1 MTTSLRQADQEKH
14 KVRRRATSHGLS
26 FGPIATAITV
36 GIVAILVGVTFIGD
50 WVRIPQIAAEASPSI
65 ISPNGDQAQD
75 STNFSYTLNEDAEVT
90 VQVLNQHGRL
100 IRTLLAREFQTRGQH
115 VAIWDG
121 RNDLGQSVED
131 GQYQIQA
138 TARGTVRASSQAAN
152 VTVDTQAPLLRL
164 ANLEQVTRV
173 RDANLTV
180 EGLTDPN
187 AVVQLAGDL
196 AMVPVD
202 ADGRFS
208 IKRQLA
214 EGSNLI
220 EVAAT
225 DSAGNVA
232 TVSREAILVTRPPE
246 VTITSP
252 ANGDWTNESL
262 IQVAGTIPPG
272 TSLRINGQEA
282 VVDAGGTF
290 NREVILQE
298 GENLLRIEATD
309 DVGNITSQE
318 ILVRRKTSAPQLTVN
333 IEEGEVFQQSEIQVI
348 GKTDAGAKL
357 TVGGQVVPV
366 SSLGEFQTTVNLLNG
381 ENLLDV
387 VAQDQAGNTSRLQRR
402 VNFNVSAPESEFAR
416 VMRNLPDLS
425 MYFVPVLIALPI
437 LLILAY
443 VVTRPVSLVV
453 SAESSSF
460 RPGLPEEGRY
470 MRMSIDLSK
479 PARTTVEIKDRRGNT
494 VATLL
499 HRRHRSSGQHALH
512 WDGYD
517 DFGRVAPPG
526 EYSISASAAT
536 TGGTVHGSLNIS
548 IVPDQAV
555 HRQYLRSAPYQDDG
569 YVIDRRTGSA
579 VKTTPSTR
587 GRRR

>member
-1 MTTSLRQADQEKH
+1 MTSSLRQVDQENH
-14 KVRRRATSHGLS
+14 KVRRRATSKGLS

-50 WVRIPQIAAEASPSI
+50 WLRIPQIAAEASPTI

-90 VQVLNQHGRL
+90 VQVLDQHGRL

-121 RNDLGQSVED
+121 RNDLGQYVED

-152 VTVDTQAPLLRL
+152 VTVDTQPPLLRL

-180 EGLTDPN
+180 EGLTEPN
-187 AVVQLAGDL
+187 AVVQLSGDL
-196 AMVPVD
+196 ATVLVD

-214 EGSNLI
+214 EGSNII
-220 EVAAT
+220 EVSAT

-232 TVSREAILVTRPPE
+232 TISREAILVTRPPE

-252 ANGDWTNESL
+252 ANGAWTNESL
-262 IQVAGTIPPG
+262 LQVAGTLPPG
-272 TSLRINGQEA
+272 ASLRINGQEA
-282 VVDAGGTF
+282 VVDAQGGF

-318 ILVRRKTSAPQLTVN
+318 ILVRRKTSAPVLTVN
-333 IEEGEVFQQSEIQVI
+333 IEEGEVFQQPEIQVI

-402 VNFNVSAPESEFAR
+402 INFNVSAPESEVAR

-425 MYFVPVLIALPI
+425 MYFVPVLIALP
-437 LLILAY
+437 
-443 VVTRPVSLVV
+443 
-453 SAESSSF
+453 
-460 RPGLPEEGRY
+460 
-470 MRMSIDLSK
+470 
-479 PARTTVEIKDRRGNT
+479 
-494 VATLL
+494 
-499 HRRHRSSGQHALH
+499 
-512 WDGYD
+512 
-517 DFGRVAPPG
+517 
-526 EYSISASAAT
+526 
-536 TGGTVHGSLNIS
+536 
-548 IVPDQAV
+548 
-555 HRQYLRSAPYQDDG
+555 
-569 YVIDRRTGSA
+569 
-579 VKTTPSTR
+579 
-587 GRRR
+587 